1 MADSPDLSFA
11 PSKDTFLDVDLSS
24 LWIAVLADVVRE
36 VGAGCCHSWFEKASP
51 LEFKEGILT
60 LRTGQRLVRDRLSTQ
75 YSDILLKVWQR
86 HLDGLRAV
94 DVVVD
99 ASRRG
104 KKAAPVASEEERAK
118 PSEGTVSSGST
129 VPAQASSLAS
139 PEMSGEAYEDDQADE
154 DEEVEETRNRLDPRL
169 TFETFIVGKSNE
181 FAYAAAQRAAEAT
194 TPQFNPLFLYGGVGL
209 GKTHLMH
216 AIAWKIQQHHPNHR
230 IIYLSAERFMYQFIR
245 SLRFHDSMNF
255 KARFRSVDILMI
267 DDFQFIGGKETTQEE
282 FFHTFNAL
290 VDNNKQIIIS
300 ADKSPSDLENIG
312 DRLKSRLGWGL
323 VADIH
328 PTTYELRLGILQSKA
343 EGLPV
348 KIAKNVLEFLAA
360 KITSNVREL
369 EGALNR
375 LVAHAS
381 LVGRP
386 ITLESTQDVLG
397 DLLRANERYLTIED
411 IQKRTSEFFSIKLAD
426 LLSSKRSQNLTRPR
440 QVAMYLCKALTTK
453 SLPEIGRKFGGRDH
467 TTVIHAVRKVQELC
481 EADTEFAHDLETL
494 QASLK

>member
-1 MADSPDLSFA
+1 M
-11 PSKDTFLDVDLSS
+11 
-24 LWIAVLADVVRE
+24 
-36 VGAGCCHSWFEKASP
+36 
-51 LEFKEGILT
+51 
-60 LRTGQRLVRDRLSTQ
+60 LRTSQRLVRDRLLTQ
-75 YSDILLKVWQR
+75 YGDLLLSVWQR
-86 HLDGLRAV
+86 HLPSVNLV
-94 DVVVD
+94 DITVD
-99 ASRRG
+99 ASRKARKG
-104 KKAAPVASEEERAK
+104 SIPIVLPGRAAKKIEDADSDTGSSALGVPVSLSEPARSAEGEASEEDDEER
-118 PSEGTVSSGST
+118 
-129 VPAQASSLAS
+129 
-139 PEMSGEAYEDDQADE
+139 
-154 DEEVEETRNRLDPRL
+154 EVEETRSRLDPRL
-169 TFETFIVGKSNE
+169 TFETFIVGKPNE
-181 FAYAAAQRAAEAT
+181 FAYAAAQRAAEAS

-216 AIAWKIQQHHPNHR
+216 AIAWKIQKHHPNHR

-245 SLRFHDSMNF
+245 SLRFHDSIKF
-255 KARFRSVDILMI
+255 KERFRSVDTLMI

-328 PTTYELRLGILQSKA
+328 PTTYELRLGILQSKV
-343 EGLPV
+343 ENLSV
-348 KIAKNVLEFLAA
+348 KVSKDVMEFLAA

-381 LVGRP
+381 LVGRA
-386 ITLESTQDVLG
+386 ITLDSAQEVLG
-397 DLLRANERYLTIED
+397 DLLRANERHLTIED
-411 IQKRTSEFFSIKLAD
+411 IQKRTSEFFSIKLSD

-440 QVAMYLCKALTTK
+440 QVAMYLCKVLTTK

-467 TTVIHAVRKVQELC
+467 TTVIHAIRKVQELC
-481 EADTEFAHDLETL
+481 EGSAEFAHDLETL
-494 QASLK
+494 QTSLK